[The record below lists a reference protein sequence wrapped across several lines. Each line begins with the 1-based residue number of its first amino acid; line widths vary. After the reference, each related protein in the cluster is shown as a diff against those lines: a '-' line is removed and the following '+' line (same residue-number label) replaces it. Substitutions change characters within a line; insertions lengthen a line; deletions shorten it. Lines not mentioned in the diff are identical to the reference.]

1 MLLSWILIVLEAGS
15 LSSCY
20 WRYLPDTMVDFLRC
34 FVWLTVC
41 LLALLDDKFM
51 EDSALGANWNFGTES
66 SLSSIPPCLLFKSK
80 LLRLPRV
87 LSPSDASK
95 F

>member
-1 MLLSWILIVLEAGS
+1 MF
-15 LSSCY
+15 
-20 WRYLPDTMVDFLRC
+20 DFLRC
-34 FVWLTVC
+34 FTWLTVC